1 MKRLFL
7 LAIFAAAC
15 SRTAETPLAKP
26 AAPAKPVA
34 TASST
39 STPPPATTTVI
50 PRSSTGVL
58 DACSLISTDDL
69 KRITGSTFKAGV
81 NSTTTADVMRCTFPR
96 EGGGGISIF
105 LHLKDVAA
113 DYRSMAGM
121 TRVPGIP
128 DEAWWSPEVT
138 TFVDRKGS
146 RVLVVGFNFA
156 GGEQKKWGEEIVRE
170 ILPKL

>member
-1 MKRLFL
+1 MKRLL
-7 LAIFAAAC
+7 VVAIFAAAC
-15 SRTAETPLAKP
+15 SRSAETPLTKP
-26 AAPAKPVA
+26 AAPSKPVA
-34 TASST
+34 TTSST
-39 STPPPATTTVI
+39 FTPPAATTANV

-58 DACSLISTDDL
+58 DACTLISTDDL
-69 KRITGSTFKAGV
+69 KRITGSTFKPGV

-105 LHLKDVAA
+105 LHLENVAA

-121 TRVPGIP
+121 TPVPGIP
-128 DEAWWSPEVT
+128 DEAWWSPQVT

-146 RVLVVGFNFA
+146 HVLVVGFNFA
-156 GGEQKKWGEEIVRE
+156 GGEQKKWGEEIVLE